1 MTRNLGDLVKKE
13 YFVLDSEYLTTQL
26 VVVPKYVLKY
36 SPFLF
41 IKKKNNTVV
50 IRNLFIF
57 ISQTTAFLT
66 WPDFLV
72 LEKVLT

>member
-36 SPFLF
+36 SPFSF
-41 IKKKNNTVV
+41 IKKINTVV
-50 IRNLFIF
+50 IRIFLFS
-57 ISQTTAFLT
+57 SQATAFLT
-66 WPDFLV
+66 LPDFLV
-72 LEKVLT
+72 LEKDLA

>member
-36 SPFLF
+36 SPFL
-41 IKKKNNTVV
+41 
-50 IRNLFIF
+50 
-57 ISQTTAFLT
+57 TAFLT
-66 WPDFLV
+66 LPDFLV
-72 LEKVLT
+72 LEKDLA

>member
-41 IKKKNNTVV
+41 IKKNQYSSNQKS
-50 IRNLFIF
+50 FIF
-57 ISQTTAFLT
+57 ISQATAFLT
-66 WPDFLV
+66 LPDFLV
-72 LEKVLT
+72 LEKDLA